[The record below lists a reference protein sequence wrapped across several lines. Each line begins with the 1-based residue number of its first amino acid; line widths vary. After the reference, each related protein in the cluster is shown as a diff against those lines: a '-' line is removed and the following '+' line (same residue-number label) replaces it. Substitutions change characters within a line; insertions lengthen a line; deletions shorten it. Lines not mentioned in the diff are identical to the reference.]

1 MSIALLSSSRYY
13 IPGSLSQFV
22 TVVEYRRGLV
32 SLMKTV
38 KKVHSD
44 MSRITTPLQVY
55 KFLPKTNCGECG
67 ISTCLAFAAAVI
79 KQEKRLADCPFLNK
93 DTIALYEGK
102 IDKPVS
108 MEGIREDQLK
118 ELKKAIEA
126 IDLPSRAELLG
137 GRSSGET
144 LVINCLGKDF
154 EIDRYGNVLSQC
166 HTHAWFSI
174 PLLDY
179 VLHSRGEDISGRW
192 VPFRELEKGAMW
204 SGLFEQRCEKPLK
217 QIADAYNE
225 LFEDLVRMFSGA
237 SSFNKFNADI
247 SVILYPLPNV
257 PILIC
262 YWKAEDDIES
272 KLHVFFDDTAEK
284 NLHIESLFT
293 LGTGIVRMLEKIMHR
308 HTDGKSELS

>member
-1 MSIALLSSSRYY
+1 
-13 IPGSLSQFV
+13 
-22 TVVEYRRGLV
+22 
-32 SLMKTV
+32 MK
-38 KKVHSD
+38 KAHSD
-44 MSRITTPLQVY
+44 TSRITTPLQVY

-79 KQEKRLADCPFLNK
+79 KQEKRLADCPHLDS
-93 DTIALYEGK
+93 DTVARYDEK
-102 IDKPVS
+102 IEKHIS
-108 MEGIREDQLK
+108 MEGIREEQLK

-137 GRSSGET
+137 GRSNGET
-144 LVINCLGKDF
+144 LVIQCLGKDF

-166 HTHAWFSI
+166 HTHAWFSL

-179 VLHSRGEDISGRW
+179 VLHSRGEECAGRW
-192 VPFRELEKGAMW
+192 VPFRELEKGATW

-225 LFEDLVRMFSGA
+225 LFEDLVRMFSGT
-237 SSFNKFNADI
+237 SSFNTFNSDI
-247 SVILYPLPNV
+247 SVVLYPLPKV
-257 PILIC
+257 PVLIC
-262 YWKAEDDIES
+262 YWKQEDDIES

-284 NLHIESLFT
+284 NLSVESLFT